1 MRNCIRHTIAREELI
16 ALLEGE
22 VVHIRSINRI
32 HNKME
37 DIELCLADIGFDQI
51 RELVLKATER

>member
-1 MRNCIRHTIAREELI
+1 MIRHTITREELLS
-16 ALLEGE
+16 LLKGK
-22 VVHIRSINRI
+22 VVHIRSINKI

-37 DIELCLADIGFDQI
+37 DLELCLEDIGFDHI